1 MTHVTRAA
9 SRGRAFG
16 LPGLALAGVL
26 LMAAQPSSAAVIST
40 LPQGVAQAFPTGNIY
55 ANSPRTFGDGVTYN
69 VKTLA
74 GGQASSHFGAT
85 GTYTFN
91 GSGSWSGVP
100 YAAFG
105 LQSAVMSFSFA
116 DPVSAA
122 LAEFNWSRN
131 ATGTTPIT
139 FRAYNS
145 AGKLLES
152 LSFASNDPART
163 TGFYGF
169 QRAGNDISRFEVD
182 GYWVGARNL
191 STFTEIGSAVPEP
204 ATWAMMIIGFG
215 GAGAVIR
222 RRRYA
227 FAAMA

>member
-9 SRGRAFG
+9 SRGRAFS

-26 LMAAQPSSAAVIST
+26 LMAAQPAAAAVIST

-85 GTYTFN
+85 GAYSFS
-91 GSGSWSGVP
+91 GSDSWSGVP

-122 LAEFNWSRN
+122 LAEFNWAR
-131 ATGTTPIT
+131 ATNSPPIT
-139 FRAYNS
+139 LRAYNS

-152 LSFASNDPART
+152 LSFAAVDPAYKA
-163 TGFYGF
+163 GFYGF
-169 QRAGNDISRFEVD
+169 QRAANDISRLEVE

-191 STFTEIGSAVPEP
+191 STFTGAVSAVPEP

-215 GAGAVIR
+215 GAGVAIR
-222 RRRYA
+222 RRRQV
-227 FAAMA
+227 FAAAA